1 MELVGVGT
9 GKDEISSSSPLT
21 KPTVEL
27 IGAGFDAKFGFD
39 L

>member
-9 GKDEISSSSPLT
+9 GKDEVSSSAPLT

-27 IGAGFDAKFGFD
+27 IGAGIDANFGFD